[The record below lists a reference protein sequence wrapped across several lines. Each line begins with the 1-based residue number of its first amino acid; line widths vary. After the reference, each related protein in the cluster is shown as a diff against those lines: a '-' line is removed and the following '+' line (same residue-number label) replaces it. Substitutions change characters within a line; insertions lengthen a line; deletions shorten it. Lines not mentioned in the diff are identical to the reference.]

1 MEQRSASKLTDG
13 VSRRTVLATATAIGG
28 GTLAGCVSDS
38 GDSTSEDAHSDD
50 DGDHD
55 HDENGGNDEH
65 SELETE
71 LAAEMVDAID
81 GELSVIGWEL
91 NGMFVPDYTDSGGL
105 EADIEILGP
114 AYADIVD
121 QGFDR
126 RAMPTAR
133 DDNGSVDFM
142 VFLEPEWA
150 TAYLDGEWT
159 KAEYYTEIDDS
170 EH

>member
-1 MEQRSASKLTDG
+1 MEQRSASELANG
-13 VSRRTVLATATAIGG
+13 ISRRTVLATATAIGG
-28 GTLAGCVSDS
+28 GTLAGCISDS
-38 GDSTSEDAHSDD
+38 GDGASDDTHSD

-55 HDENGGNDEH
+55 HDENSETDED
-65 SELETE
+65 SELATE

-81 GELSVIGWEL
+81 DELSVSGWEL
-91 NGMFVPDYTDSGGL
+91 NGMFVPDYTDSGGP

-133 DDNGSVDFM
+133 DDDGSVDFM

-150 TAYLDGEWT
+150 REYLDGNWT
-159 KAEYYTEIDDS
+159 KAEYYAEIADS

>member
-1 MEQRSASKLTDG
+1 MEQRSTSELADG
-13 VSRRTVLATATAIGG
+13 ISRRTVLATATAIGG

-38 GDSTSEDAHSDD
+38 GDGASDDTHSDD
-50 DGDHD
+50 DDGHD
-55 HDENGGNDEH
+55 HDENGETDEH

-71 LAAEMVDAID
+71 LAAEMIDAID
-81 GELSVIGWEL
+81 DELSVTDWEL

-114 AYADIVD
+114 AYADIVE

-126 RAMPTAR
+126 RAMPTAYA
-133 DDNGSVDFM
+133 DDGSVDFM

-150 TAYLDGEWT
+150 QEYLDGELSE
-159 KAEYYTEIDDS
+159 AEYYAEIADS

>member
-1 MEQRSASKLTDG
+1 M
-13 VSRRTVLATATAIGG
+13 GG

-38 GDSTSEDAHSDD
+38 GESAPDDAHS
-50 DGDHD
+50 GDNNGHER
-55 HDENGGNDEH
+55 DESGETDEQN
-65 SELETE
+65 ELATE

-81 GELSVIGWEL
+81 DELSVTDWEL

-114 AYADIVD
+114 AYADIVE

-133 DDNGSVDFM
+133 DDDGSVDFM
-142 VFLEPEWA
+142 TFLEPEWA
-150 TAYLDGEWT
+150 TAYLDGELSE
-159 KAEYYTEIDDS
+159 AEYYAEIADS